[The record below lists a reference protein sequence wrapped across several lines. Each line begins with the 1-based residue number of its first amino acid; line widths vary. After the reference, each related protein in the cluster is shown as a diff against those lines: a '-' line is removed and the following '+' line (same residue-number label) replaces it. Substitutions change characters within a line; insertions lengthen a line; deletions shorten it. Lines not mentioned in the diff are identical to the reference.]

1 MSYKVLARRWRPQRF
16 ADLIGQDVV
25 VRTLQNSLKNNQ
37 MAHAYLLTGIR
48 GTGKTTIARLM
59 AMVVNCS
66 EPVQGEPCG
75 RCAACSSISSGS
87 NLDVQEMDAASH
99 TGVDDIRE
107 ILDGVRYP
115 PTSLPYKVYIIDE
128 AHMLSKNAFNALLK
142 TLEEPPARVL
152 FLLATTEAEKL
163 PVTVR
168 SRCQR
173 FDLRRL
179 GADEISAYLAQVLG
193 EEKVS
198 YEAEALHAIAHA
210 ADGSVRDALSLT
222 ERVLAYGGDT
232 LGSEQVRHAL
242 GLVGP
247 EMLRRLSDAVLRG
260 KAEAAIEA
268 LRDAA
273 GHGHAPRS
281 ILLGI
286 SELWHDLAC
295 LMVDAGLLE
304 HEPGEAARAW
314 LNDRLDCWDTQAL
327 DLRYQVLIQGL
338 RDLSLVDERQ
348 AANMLLIRLCA
359 LNGISPPRRIPADEE
374 PRSTPRT
381 ESNRTEPKRT
391 ESTRTESTRTEP
403 TRTEQ
408 PSATPAAPEQVAV
421 QPEAAPHAE
430 SKPEP
435 QPVTEPEPE
444 PERPLLAQA
453 ESDRQEEPAELDI
466 EPAAN
471 EQTAN
476 APARDFSNWEE
487 AVTAYGRV
495 RAGVAAMLEHVLC
508 LGYADKVRLALDS
521 HQEKAIVAAER
532 MAFSEWIGR
541 EIHWEPKAG
550 QQGESLSVQRARQAE
565 ARQKQLEKSAEDDPH
580 VQKLAQAFGA
590 RIDAVRAPGAA
601 DNEQGME
608 DTR

>member
-66 EPVQGEPCG
+66 EPENGEPCG
-75 RCAACSSISSGS
+75 KCSACSSISSGS

-128 AHMLSKNAFNALLK
+128 AHMLSKSAFNALLK

-198 YEAEALHAIAHA
+198 YDAEALHAIAHA

-247 EMLRRLSDAVLRG
+247 EMLRRLSDTVLRG
-260 KAEAAIEA
+260 QAGAAIEA

-273 GHGHAPRS
+273 AHGHAPRS

-295 LMVDAGLLE
+295 MMVDTGLLE

-327 DLRYQVLIQGL
+327 DLRYQIMIQGL

-359 LNGISPPRRIPADEE
+359 LNGISPPRRIPAAEE
-374 PRSTPRT
+374 PQTAQKEESPGSEPPAASSAPAEQNSAKSASEAEASSRTGSGQELPVVPPAEAPRT
-381 ESNRTEPKRT
+381 EIPRTETPST
-391 ESTRTESTRTEP
+391 EAIR
-403 TRTEQ
+403 EQ
-408 PSATPAAPEQVAV
+408 
-421 QPEAAPHAE
+421 EAAELEVAPGVGE
-430 SKPEP
+430 
-435 QPVTEPEPE
+435 
-444 PERPLLAQA
+444 LATG
-453 ESDRQEEPAELDI
+453 
-466 EPAAN
+466 
-471 EQTAN
+471 EQS
-476 APARDFSNWEE
+476 RDFSNWEE
-487 AVTAYGRV
+487 AVTAYGMV

-508 LGYADKVRLALDS
+508 LGYADKVRLALDP

-532 MAFSEWIGR
+532 MAFSEWLGR

-565 ARQKQLEKSAEDDPH
+565 ARQQQLEKSAEGDPH
-580 VQKLAQAFGA
+580 VQKLMQTFDA
-590 RIDAVRAPGAA
+590 RIEAVRAPGAA
-601 DNEQGME
+601 DNEQAME